1 MKASKDAISAARRLI
16 RLCMPGEKLNEEI
29 LRKVFTRI
37 IEKKPRNYKGILV
50 TLKNLVRL
58 ELERHHVVVESAE
71 ALDAASSSR
80 VENEFTAKHGNDL
93 TFEYKV
99 NPALLGGIR
108 VRKGDDVW
116 DGSVKSRLDRLA
128 NAF

>member
-1 MKASKDAISAARRLI
+1 MKASKDAISAARRLF
-16 RLCMPGEKLNEEI
+16 RLCMTDGKLNEDN
-29 LRKVFTRI
+29 LRKVFKTVA
-37 IEKKPRNYKGILV
+37 EKKPRNYKGILV
-50 TLKNLVRL
+50 TLKNLVRI
-58 ELERHHVVVESAE
+58 ELERHRVVVESAE
-71 ALDAASSSR
+71 ALDAVTTAR
-80 VENEFTAKHGNDL
+80 VEADLTATHGNDL

-116 DGSVKSRLDRLA
+116 DGSLKSRLDRLS

>member
-1 MKASKDAISAARRLI
+1 MTD
-16 RLCMPGEKLNEEI
+16 GKLNEDN
-29 LRKVFTRI
+29 LRKVFKTI
-37 IEKKPRNYKGILV
+37 ADKKPRNYQGILI
-50 TLKNLVRL
+50 TLKNLVRQ

-71 ALDAASSSR
+71 ALDVSTSTR
-80 VENEFTAKHGNDL
+80 VESDLKSQHGNDL

-108 VRKGDDVW
+108 IRKGDDVW
-116 DGSVKSRLDRLA
+116 DGSLKSRLDRLA

>member
-1 MKASKDAISAARRLI
+1 MKANKDAISAARRLF
-16 RLCMPGEKLNEEI
+16 RLCLTDGKLNEDN
-29 LRKVFTRI
+29 LRKVFKAI
-37 IEKKPRNYKGILV
+37 AEKQPRNYKGILI
-50 TLKNLVRL
+50 TLKKLVRL

-71 ALDAASSSR
+71 ALTGATTTR
-80 VENEFTAKHGNDL
+80 VESELKAQHGNDL

-116 DGSVKSRLDRLA
+116 DGSLKSRLDRLA

>member
-1 MKASKDAISAARRLI
+1 MKASKDAISAARRLF
-16 RLCMPGEKLNEEI
+16 RLCLVDGKLNEDN
-29 LRKVFTRI
+29 LRKVFKAVA
-37 IEKKPRNYKGILV
+37 EKKPRNFQGILV
-50 TLKNLVRL
+50 TLKNLVRV

-71 ALDAASSSR
+71 ALDAVTSKR
-80 VENEFTAKHGNDL
+80 VEADLTASHGDDL

-108 VRKGDDVW
+108 IRKGDDVW
-116 DGSVKSRLDRLA
+116 DGSLKSKLDRLA

>member
-1 MKASKDAISAARRLI
+1 MKASKDAASAARRLF
-16 RLCMPGEKLNEEI
+16 RLCLVDGKLNEDS
-29 LRKVFTRI
+29 LRKVFKTVA
-37 IEKKPRNYKGILV
+37 EKKPRHFQGILV
-50 TLKNLVRL
+50 TLKNLVRV

-71 ALDAASSSR
+71 TLDAVTSKRVVADLTAS
-80 VENEFTAKHGNDL
+80 HGDDL

-108 VRKGDDVW
+108 IRKGDDVW
-116 DGSVKSRLDRLA
+116 DGSLKSKLDRLS